1 MLDLGLPPSEAKALT
16 PKEFWRLW
24 DMKYERVMMET
35 GRVMPATR
43 DDLNALKARFADGN
57 A

>member
-1 MLDLGLPPSEAKALT
+1 
-16 PKEFWRLW
+16 
-24 DMKYERVMMET
+24 MKYERVMMET